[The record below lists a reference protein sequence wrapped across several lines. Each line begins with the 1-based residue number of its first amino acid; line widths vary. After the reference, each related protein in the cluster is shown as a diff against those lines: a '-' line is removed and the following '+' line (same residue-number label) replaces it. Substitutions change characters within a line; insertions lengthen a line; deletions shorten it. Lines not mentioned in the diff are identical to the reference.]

1 MPVPSTVR
9 YIFLQTLDLNEE
21 LQETISQNPMDV
33 GEPALDELEEELN
46 MILQSEGKTVTP
58 HRPMVAPPRRMVSP
72 PSGMRVP
79 HQELVNSLCQMKV
92 LDRSGEYF
100 TGQYVYHV
108 FQVGGGMVCLG
119 AGLLFLVVTR
129 VSISYPVP
137 KG

>member
-1 MPVPSTVR
+1 MPAPSTFS
-9 YIFLQTLDLNEE
+9 YLYLQTLDLNEE

-58 HRPMVAPPRRMVSP
+58 SRPMVAPPMRIVSS

-100 TGQYVYHV
+100 TSQYITVC
-108 FQVGGGMVCLG
+108 VGWGRVCEWLDG
-119 AGLLFLVVTR
+119 
-129 VSISYPVP
+129 
-137 KG
+137 